1 MFPNSPEHPGTREQ
15 HLFPTVRCPP
25 FGGGNN
31 GNRLG
36 FGCGNG
42 TEQEAEMETDKWWEY
57 ERRKKALG
65 WLEPQVYQEAIQRIL
80 KELKL

>member
-1 MFPNSPEHPGTREQ
+1 
-15 HLFPTVRCPP
+15 
-25 FGGGNN
+25 
-31 GNRLG
+31 
-36 FGCGNG
+36 
-42 TEQEAEMETDKWWEY
+42 METDKWWEY